1 MGQIILTVK
10 AIAKVDQSI
19 NFGALPNKTYGDS
32 PFTLTATSSSGLGI
46 TYSSSDSN
54 VASISGTAVTILKA
68 GSTTITA
75 SQSGNDN
82 YNAATSVTQTLTVAK
97 ADQTITFGALS
108 NKTYGDS
115 SFALTAT
122 ASSVLGV
129 TYTSSDTNVASISGS
144 AVTILKAGA
153 TTITAE
159 QLGNNNFLSATPV
172 ERLLTVNSKPLT
184 IGAPSIAPRAYNGTT
199 TPGTVTV
206 GALSGFAG
214 NETVTATAIAANYP
228 SAEAGG
234 YNVAVTYTLYNGTG
248 GGLASNY
255 SLADGSAT
263 GTITAL
269 GTTFDVYFNGVNPT
283 NVGSDGLT
291 YLMKYAL
298 GGTNTNDRVAW
309 PIVSMNGSTLTLT
322 ANVRTNDTN
331 LAIVGQSSTDLAA
344 TWTTISPNSN
354 GVASTNTNNNSSVPA
369 GCQRRDFTVNG
380 GSNNRTFLKL
390 KVSQ

>member
-1 MGQIILTVK
+1 MGAGETTITVNQDADENYNAASSVQQTLTV
-10 AIAKVDQSI
+10 AKGTQTI
-19 NFGALPNKTYGDS
+19 NFGALPSKTYGDI
-32 PFTLTATSSSGLGI
+32 PFNLSATASSGLGV
-46 TYSSSDSN
+46 TYSSSQSN
-54 VASISGTAVTILKA
+54 VASISGSTVSILKA

-82 YNAATSVTQTLTVAK
+82 YNAATSVSQTQT
-97 ADQTITFGALS
+97 I
-108 NKTYGDS
+108 N
-115 SFALTAT
+115 
-122 ASSVLGV
+122 
-129 TYTSSDTNVASISGS
+129 
-144 AVTILKAGA
+144 
-153 TTITAE
+153 
-159 QLGNNNFLSATPV
+159 
-172 ERLLTVNSKPLT
+172 
-184 IGAPSIAPRAYNGTT
+184 PS
-199 TPGTVTV
+199 
-206 GALSGFAG
+206 
-214 NETVTATAIAANYP
+214 
-228 SAEAGG
+228 
-234 YNVAVTYTLYNGTG
+234 
-248 GGLASNY
+248 
-255 SLADGSAT
+255 
-263 GTITAL
+263 
-269 GTTFDVYFNGVNPT
+269 GTTFGGYFVGVNPT

-331 LAIVGQSSTDLAA
+331 LAIVGQSTTDLAA